1 MSEKK
6 QKNRLVHYD
15 SAACY
20 LKVDGKV
27 LMLKYYKKWGKVY
40 TPPGGKFEEGE
51 TPLDKLLSEETG
63 MPVYIAEEPLDCV
76 VREFL
81 EETGL
86 TLINPRLQGIS
97 CWKDSY
103 EGIIYIFVAT
113 SYEGELTES
122 EEGKL
127 EWIDEKDLKDI
138 NQFSQ
143 NQKFVSYLFQPEIF
157 EGKFLLDENC
167 QVIDYM
173 IRTI

>member
-1 MSEKK
+1 M
-6 QKNRLVHYD
+6 QKY
-15 SAACY
+15 S
-20 LKVDGKV
+20 V
-27 LMLKYYKKWGKVY
+27 L
-40 TPPGGKFEEGE
+40 E
-51 TPLDKLLSEETG
+51 
-63 MPVYIAEEPLDCV
+63 IQ
-76 VREFL
+76 R
-81 EETGL
+81 

>member
-1 MSEKK
+1 MLDILVTVRVKCMSEKK

-51 TPLDKLLSEETG
+51 T
-63 MPVYIAEEPLDCV
+63 PLDCV

>member
-51 TPLDKLLSEETG
+51 T
-63 MPVYIAEEPLDCV
+63 PLDCV

>member
-1 MSEKK
+1 MKNEKDNAK
-6 QKNRLVHYD
+6 TKKDRLVHYD
-15 SAACY
+15 STACY
-20 LKVDGKV
+20 LKSEGKV
-27 LMLKYYKKWGKVY
+27 LMLKYNKKWGQVY

-51 TPLDKLLSEETG
+51 TPLE
-63 MPVYIAEEPLDCV
+63 CV
-76 VREFL
+76 TREFL

-86 TLINPRLQGIS
+86 TLLNPRLQGIS

-103 EGIIYIFVAT
+103 EGIIYIFTAT
-113 SYEGELTES
+113 DYDGELKES

-127 EWIDEKDLKDI
+127 FWIEEEDLKDI

-143 NQKFVSYLFQPEIF
+143 NKKFVSYLFQPDIF

-167 QVIDYM
+167 EVVEYM